1 MYITQSISPSML
13 EKKRLQVA
21 LNLKSIEKNGV
32 FAGYASVFGVLD
44 QHQDIVQKGA
54 FSSTIQ
60 KRKGEIKL
68 LWQHRQ
74 DEPIGVIDEI
84 FEDKHGLYVRGRL
97 LLDLQRAREAYTLMK
112 EGAIGGLSIGYSPLK
127 YAYNDA
133 GTRIIS
139 EVELWEVSLVT
150 FPANTSAAITVVKSR
165 DETAYIRSGELIQ
178 LQDAMDRAVRALM
191 PL

>member
-1 MYITQSISPSML
+1 MYHSHSISPSML

-21 LNLKSIEKNGV
+21 LNLKSIQKDGV
-32 FAGYASVFGVLD
+32 FAGYASVFDVLD

-54 FSSTIQ
+54 FAETLKTRS
-60 KRKGEIKL
+60 RDIKL

-97 LLDLQRAREAYTLMK
+97 LLDLQRAREAYALMK
-112 EGAIGGLSIGYSPLK
+112 EGAIGGLSIGYSPIK
-127 YAYNDA
+127 YAYKDD

-139 EVELWEVSLVT
+139 QVELWEVSLVT
-150 FPANTSAAITVVKSR
+150 FPANAAANITVVKSR
-165 DETAYIRSGELIQ
+165 GETAMIRSGELIA
-178 LQDAMDRAVRALM
+178 LQDAVDRAIFTL
-191 PL
+191 L

>member
-1 MYITQSISPSML
+1 MYHIHSVSPSML

-21 LNLKSIEKNGV
+21 LNLKSIEKNGI
-32 FAGYASVFGVLD
+32 FAGYASVFDVLD

-54 FSSTIQ
+54 FTETL
-60 KRKGEIKL
+60 KTRGRDIKL

-97 LLDLQRAREAYTLMK
+97 LLDLQRAREAYALMK
-112 EGAIGGLSIGYSPLK
+112 EGAVSGLSIGYSPLK
-127 YAYNDA
+127 YAYKDD
-133 GTRIIS
+133 GTRMIS
-139 EVELWEVSLVT
+139 KVELWEVSLVT
-150 FPANTSAAITVVKSR
+150 FPANAAANITVVKSR
-165 DETAYIRSGELIQ
+165 DESAWLRSGELIA
-178 LQDAMDRAVRALM
+178 LQDAVDRAARVLK